1 MPSSTKATL
10 LKAEASGKRSGQK
23 TLGTRTAHAPQGPSR
38 STAEVSTPTAGRHHS
53 DGWHRLERPDVNA
66 GRRPLRS
73 GSGPNGS
80 GRSDAAPRRPGP
92 GALLAAPATPAR
104 RRKSATPGPGVSE
117 EAAQAPE
124 RVAGDGALR
133 PRTLTRLRG
142 SRIGEAGERA
152 VPAYFLRSGPSPLP
166 LGQPPRPRH
175 LETSRPSA
183 ILTSLPVP
191 AADALTALLR
201 PGTIER
207 TKRRQGQSC
216 FRSNPTSD
224 WITVGQESAS
234 FRSIVDWHW

>member
-10 LKAEASGKRSGQK
+10 LKAEASGRDRVKRPWGPGQHTRRRAPPGPQPRSQPQLPAGTIATVDTDSSG
-23 TLGTRTAHAPQGPSR
+23 RTSTQAAGRCAQEAAITGRDGRTPRHAGPAPGPSSSQLPR
-38 STAEVSTPTAGRHHS
+38 PRPGGGRARLPGPVS
-53 DGWHRLERPDVNA
+53 
-66 GRRPLRS
+66 
-73 GSGPNGS
+73 
-80 GRSDAAPRRPGP
+80 PRRP
-92 GALLAAPATPAR
+92 R
-104 RRKSATPGPGVSE
+104 RPR
-117 EAAQAPE
+117 

-142 SRIGEAGERA
+142 SRIGEVGERA

-224 WITVGQESAS
+224 WIAVAQEPAS
-234 FRSIVDWHW
+234 FRSIVD